1 MSLALFGHSNPCRAS
16 DVSVLFFLAQQRTGT
31 TLEPFF
37 LNDGHFR
44 FVETGE
50 TVYKLGIGSGT
61 ALVEN
66 GLMNIL
72 DTCLRLLKL
81 WVFDRS
87 DPPVQ
92 RANACFSSLAA
103 VV

>member
-1 MSLALFGHSNPCRAS
+1 MCF
-16 DVSVLFFLAQQRTGT
+16 LFFLAQQRPGT

-37 LNDGHFR
+37 LNDGHFQ
-44 FVETGE
+44 FVKTGE
-50 TVYKLGIGSGT
+50 TVYELGIGSGT

-66 GLMNIL
+66 RLMNIL
-72 DTCLRLLKL
+72 DTRFRLLKL

-92 RANACFSSLAA
+92 RANVYFSSLAM